1 MNQIDELASGLEPDT
16 AGFRLWLC
24 HEFTNGFEDDPKLG
38 VVLFLQ
44 FVEATG
50 KDFIRADQLP
60 EANKCPHDGDV
71 YLYGTFAM

>member
-1 MNQIDELASGLEPDT
+1 MNQIDELASGLEPDAT
-16 AGFRLWLC
+16 GFRLWLC
-24 HEFTNGFEDDPKLG
+24 HEFTNGFEDDTKLG
-38 VVLFLQ
+38 IVLF
-44 FVEATG
+44 FEIREPSG